1 MALKMQSLR
10 DRQIHAIERVLNL
23 NKEVADPASSS
34 HEATPNGLVPQSAIL
49 NENGEPWKVL
59 VFDDMGRDIVS
70 SRYHELRVAL
80 MYHAFKD
87 QQCHAGQRSTK

>member
-34 HEATPNGLVPQSAIL
+34 HEAAPNGLGPQPTIL

-70 SRYHELRVAL
+70 SHYRELGWR
-80 MYHAFKD
+80 
-87 QQCHAGQRSTK
+87 

>member
-23 NKEVADPASSS
+23 NKEAADPASSL
-34 HEATPNGLVPQSAIL
+34 HEAAPNGLGPQPTIL

-70 SRYHELRVAL
+70 SHYRELGWR
-80 MYHAFKD
+80 
-87 QQCHAGQRSTK
+87 

>member
-23 NKEVADPASSS
+23 NKEVADPESSS
-34 HEATPNGLVPQSAIL
+34 HEAASNGLVPQSAIL

-70 SRYHELRVAL
+70 SRYSELGWR
-80 MYHAFKD
+80 
-87 QQCHAGQRSTK
+87 

>member
-1 MALKMQSLR
+1 MALKVQSLR

-34 HEATPNGLVPQSAIL
+34 HEATANGLVPQSAIL

-70 SRYHELRVAL
+70 FSLSRTADVR
-80 MYHAFKD
+80 
-87 QQCHAGQRSTK
+87 